1 MPDAQTQNTIQVE
14 VVYGLAEEQVLL
26 SVDVPDKSLIKDV
39 IIASNIIEHFP
50 EIDLEKV
57 KVGLFGKL
65 TKMDQTV
72 RARDRIEIY
81 RPLIADPK
89 EVRKRRAAEG
99 KKLKKGGA
107 ETEETPSKDKK

>member
-1 MPDAQTQNTIQVE
+1 MGKAMQDTIQVE
-14 VVYGLAEEQVLL
+14 VVYGLAEEQALL
-26 SVDVPDKSLIKDV
+26 SVDVPDGSEVKEV
-39 IIASNIIEHFP
+39 ILASNIIEQFP
-50 EIDLEKV
+50 EIDLDKV

-65 TKMDQTV
+65 TKMDQAV

-99 KKLKKGGA
+99 KRLKKGGA
-107 ETEETPSKDKK
+107 EAESDKDKK

>member
-1 MPDAQTQNTIQVE
+1 MDNSQINTIQVE
-14 VVYGLAEEQVLL
+14 VVYGLAEEQALL
-26 SVDVPDKSLIKDV
+26 SVDVPENSQVKEV
-39 IIASNIIEHFP
+39 ILASGILEQFP
-50 EIDLEKV
+50 QIDLDKA

-65 TKMDQTV
+65 TKMDQSV

-99 KKLKKGGA
+99 KRLKKGGA
-107 ETEETPSKDKK
+107 EGEVESKKAEK

>member
-1 MPDAQTQNTIQVE
+1 MDNPSKNTIQVE
-14 VVYGLAEEQVLL
+14 VVYGLAEEQALL
-26 SVDVPDKSLIKDV
+26 SVDVPYGSEVKEV
-39 IIASNIIEHFP
+39 ILASNILEQFP
-50 EIDLEKV
+50 EIDLDKV

-99 KKLKKGGA
+99 KRLKKGT
-107 ETEETPSKDKK
+107 TEEPDKDKK

>member
-1 MPDAQTQNTIQVE
+1 MDNASKNMIQVE
-14 VVYGLAEEQVLL
+14 VVYGLAEEQALL
-26 SVDVPDKSLIKDV
+26 SVDVPNGSEVKEV
-39 IIASNIIEHFP
+39 ILASNILELFP
-50 EIDLEKV
+50 EIDLDKV

-99 KKLKKGGA
+99 KRLKKGT
-107 ETEETPSKDKK
+107 TEEPDKDKK

>member
-1 MPDAQTQNTIQVE
+1 MDKVRQDTIQVE
-14 VVYGLAEEQVLL
+14 VVYGLAEEQALL
-26 SVDVPDKSLIKDV
+26 SVDVPDGSEVKEV
-39 IIASNIIEHFP
+39 ILVSGVLEQFP
-50 EIDLEKV
+50 EIDLDKI

-65 TKMDQTV
+65 TKMEQTV

-99 KKLKKGGA
+99 KRLKKGGA
-107 ETEETPSKDKK
+107 EVGSEKDSK

>member
-1 MPDAQTQNTIQVE
+1 MDNTIQVE
-14 VVYGLAEEQVLL
+14 VVYGLAEEQALL
-26 SVDVPDKSLIKDV
+26 SVDVPESSEVKEV
-39 IIASNIIEHFP
+39 ILASGILEQFP
-50 EIDLEKV
+50 EIDLDKV

-65 TKMDQTV
+65 TKMDQAV

-99 KKLKKGGA
+99 KRLKKGGV
-107 ETEETPSKDKK
+107 EGNPKPKKDEK

>member
-1 MPDAQTQNTIQVE
+1 MDKTVQDTIQVE
-14 VVYGLAEEQVLL
+14 VVYGLAEEQALL
-26 SVDVPDKSLIKDV
+26 SVDVLDGSKVKEV
-39 IIASNIIEHFP
+39 ILASNIIEQFP
-50 EIDLEKV
+50 EIDLDKV

-99 KKLKKGGA
+99 KRLKKGGA
-107 ETEETPSKDKK
+107 EAGSDKDKK